1 MSKYVDILV
10 FALAGAIFPTVNVLA
25 ARMLQRA
32 YPDPDKQM
40 AYESGEIPFGDARV
54 KYSIHWYI
62 FALAFLAFDV
72 EAIFLYP
79 WAVVYQHLSRGAAL
93 AEMAAF
99 VVMLMIGLVY
109 AVRKKVL
116 TWV

>member
-10 FALAGAIFPTVNVLA
+10 FALAGALFPALNVVA
-25 ARMLQRA
+25 AKLLHRD

-40 AYESGEIPFGDARV
+40 SYESGEIPFGDARV

-72 EAIFLYP
+72 ESIFLYP

-99 VVMLMIGLVY
+99 IVMLLIGLVY
-109 AVRKKVL
+109 AVKKKVL